1 MFKLLA
7 DIKESVDAFIETEEE
22 SKRMSVWCVS
32 LMAVFGRLAPETQ
45 GDQNSEVYAFSSSVC
60 MSISLSFF
68 EQSLFLCSLSRSIY
82 STLERMS
89 DEMSENER
97 GKRREGGEKESV

>member
-45 GDQNSEVYAFSSSVC
+45 GDQNSEVYACFHFFLRLHVYLAFFFRTVALSV
-60 MSISLSFF
+60 LSF
-68 EQSLFLCSLSRSIY
+68 SLYL
-82 STLERMS
+82 
-89 DEMSENER
+89 
-97 GKRREGGEKESV
+97 